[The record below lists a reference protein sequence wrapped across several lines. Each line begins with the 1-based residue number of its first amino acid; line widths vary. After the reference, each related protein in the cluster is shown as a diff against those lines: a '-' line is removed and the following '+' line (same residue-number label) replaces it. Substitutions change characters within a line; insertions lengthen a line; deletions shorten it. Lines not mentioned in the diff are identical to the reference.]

1 MDIRR
6 EDQKELAVRSAEK
19 AAAGRLH
26 LRISLTGFAFM
37 AGLSLLENC
46 SMTIG
51 LGGRLFNFGFFP
63 GYILCH
69 PMAMIAGLYL
79 AGMLLLGLIERRGAK
94 RLRASP
100 LAHHGEQT

>member
-6 EDQKELAVRSAEK
+6 EDQKELAVRIAEK

-37 AGLSLLENC
+37 AVLSLLENC

-51 LGGRLFNFGFFP
+51 LGGRRLTIGVFAGDIVCP
-63 GYILCH
+63 
-69 PMAMIAGLYL
+69 PKASIAGLYL